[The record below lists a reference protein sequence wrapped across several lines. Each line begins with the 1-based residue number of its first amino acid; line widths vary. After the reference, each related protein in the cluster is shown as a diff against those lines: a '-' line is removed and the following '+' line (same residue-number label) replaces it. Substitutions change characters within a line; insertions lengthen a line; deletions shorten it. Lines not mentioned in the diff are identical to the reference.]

1 MFRLHLDCVYT
12 PLEICHERKLTIE
25 AVKRRLKKYFA
36 LLKAEISIGT
46 YTMVFTELNNA
57 WRLRSLHTVYVTCKL
72 MLCLICRFG
81 KLRFVKLK
89 DLLSADLPLLPSE
102 FEALVKTHCWEAHE
116 ELRKR

>member
-1 MFRLHLDCVYT
+1 M
-12 PLEICHERKLTIE
+12 
-25 AVKRRLKKYFA
+25 
-36 LLKAEISIGT
+36 
-46 YTMVFTELNNA
+46 
-57 WRLRSLHTVYVTCKL
+57 KL
-72 MLCLICRFG
+72 MKRPEFDGGHDTKLIWSKHYRCVNIFVMKFMMKFYVLCYRFG